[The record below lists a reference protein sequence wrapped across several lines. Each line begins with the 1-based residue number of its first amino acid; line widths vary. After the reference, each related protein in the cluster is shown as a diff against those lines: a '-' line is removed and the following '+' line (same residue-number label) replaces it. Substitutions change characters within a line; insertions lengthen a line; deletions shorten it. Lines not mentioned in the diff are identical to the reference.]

1 MRPLSSLLVL
11 FFLLSCSTDKISDQ
25 NILDAYVAS
34 NEIVFDNVIACAA
47 SNEKDD
53 RVSIFLYPR
62 SRANNINYFETTN
75 DLVDKKDLSKYTLGN
90 SQLTNVFNGY
100 LKKFEIES
108 IEDKWV
114 IVSFE
119 EDGKTH
125 LSNPI
130 HLKKQSKPTV
140 YLPENIMVDATS
152 GMPVFSWR
160 DGQYG
165 DTRIYFQVVSDYQ
178 DNLLS
183 GTYTYDKMFVYY
195 ELDNVVLN
203 ITKTAPPVLSNENPY
218 SFTLMGVSG
227 DNWVNQFS
235 SVEFEI
241 K

>member
-1 MRPLSSLLVL
+1 MRRLSSLLVL

-34 NEIVFDNVIACAA
+34 NEIVLDNVIACAA

-75 DLVDKKDLSKYTLGN
+75 DLVDKNDLSKYTLGN

-108 IEDKWV
+108 IQDKWV
-114 IVSFE
+114 IVPFE

-130 HLKKQSKPTV
+130 HLKLQSKPTA

-152 GMPVFSWR
+152 GMSVFSR
-160 DGQYG
+160 QDGQYG
-165 DTRIYFQVVSDYQ
+165 DTRIYF
-178 DNLLS
+178 
-183 GTYTYDKMFVYY
+183 
-195 ELDNVVLN
+195 
-203 ITKTAPPVLSNENPY
+203 
-218 SFTLMGVSG
+218 
-227 DNWVNQFS
+227 
-235 SVEFEI
+235 
-241 K
+241 